1 MSNFFNDDFI
11 DFLKALQN
19 NQVKYLLVGGYA
31 VIMNGYVRSTS
42 DMDVWIDKTKEN
54 YLKLANAFYEFGAPI
69 FSKKDFLS
77 NDFDVWAIGREPNKI
92 EILTAVKGIE
102 FDESYSTH
110 NLFDIGLFKVPFI
123 NLATLLKAK
132 EAAGRYKDKADIEEL
147 KKKNG
152 DI

>member
-31 VIMNGYVRSTS
+31 VIMNGYVRSTA
-42 DMDVWIDKTKEN
+42 DMDVWIDKTEEN
-54 YLKLANAFYEFGAPI
+54 YSKLSKAFFEFGAPI
-69 FSKKDFLS
+69 FSKKEFLGS
-77 NDFDVWAIGREPNKI
+77 EFDVWAIGREPNKI
-92 EILTAVKGIE
+92 EILTTVKGIE
-102 FDESYSTH
+102 FNESFNTH

-123 NLATLLKAK
+123 NLPTLIKAK
-132 EAAGRYKDKADIEEL
+132 EAAGRHKDKADIEEL
-147 KKKNG
+147 KKKNN